1 MKRAFTISAVLV
13 LILIVNFVSY
23 RLGCRRG
30 YHKALTLQNGTFV
43 GSLGALDK
51 LRAGDIASGTG
62 QIEAICFSSA
72 NVVYG
77 DFVFRKG
84 WAGQFDGKMML
95 GELRRY
101 RQTYRT
107 NPADWTPLERT
118 LERNLAAWK

>member
-1 MKRAFTISAVLV
+1 MKRVLIISAALA
-13 LILIVNFVSY
+13 LICGVSY
-23 RLGCRRG
+23 ASYHFGFRRG
-30 YHKALTLQNGTFV
+30 YYRALILQNGTFV
-43 GSLGALDK
+43 GSLSALDQ
-51 LRAGDIASGTG
+51 LRAGNINSGTE

-84 WAGQFDGKMML
+84 WGGKFDGKTML
-95 GELRRY
+95 DDLRHY

-107 NPADWTPLERT
+107 NSADWTPLERT